1 MVFSRLALEKYSIQ
15 SNNDNAKPSPVSALK
30 NLKIWRSSEST
41 RKNIELSLRKL
52 AALKNPIRQ
61 YKIQIFI
68 LSKRNIAP
76 VTVKQTKG
84 KEASQE
90 ILLPYKKHLF
100 QLNKCE
106 DIDVEKIQ
114 NVAIKTQGGA
124 GPLGMD
130 LDGWK
135 SILTSKQFG

>member
-1 MVFSRLALEKYSIQ
+1 M
-15 SNNDNAKPSPVSALK
+15 
-30 NLKIWRSSEST
+30 
-41 RKNIELSLRKL
+41 
-52 AALKNPIRQ
+52 
-61 YKIQIFI
+61 
-68 LSKRNIAP
+68 
-76 VTVKQTKG
+76 
-84 KEASQE
+84 
-90 ILLPYKKHLF
+90 LLPYKEDLF

>member
-1 MVFSRLALEKYSIQ
+1 MATKTSS
-15 SNNDNAKPSPVSALK
+15 AKK
-30 NLKIWRSSEST
+30 
-41 RKNIELSLRKL
+41 
-52 AALKNPIRQ
+52 
-61 YKIQIFI
+61 I
-68 LSKRNIAP
+68 LSDNMKYRP
-76 VTVKQTKG
+76 VAVKQTKG

-90 ILLPYKKHLF
+90 ILLTDREDLF

-130 LDGWK
+130 LYGWK